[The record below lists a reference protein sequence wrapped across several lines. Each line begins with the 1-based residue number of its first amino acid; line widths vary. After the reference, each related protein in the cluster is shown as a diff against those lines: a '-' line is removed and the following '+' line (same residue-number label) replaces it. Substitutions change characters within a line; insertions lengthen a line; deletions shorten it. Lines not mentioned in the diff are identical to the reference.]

1 MAWEKSNF
9 DMEDD
14 RLFFRFGESYERVID
29 KLKSRD
35 LKLEKQDLKFKIP

>member
-9 DMEDD
+9 DMVED
-14 RLFFRFGESYERVID
+14 RLFFRFGESFEKVID

-35 LKLEKQDLKFKIP
+35 LKLEKQELKFKIS